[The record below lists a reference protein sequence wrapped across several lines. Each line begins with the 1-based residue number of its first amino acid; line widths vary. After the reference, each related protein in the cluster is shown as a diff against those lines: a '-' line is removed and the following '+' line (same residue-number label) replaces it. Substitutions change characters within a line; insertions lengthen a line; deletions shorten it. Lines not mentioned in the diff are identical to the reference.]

1 MASFKVASFKTAR
14 LKKRLFPGNPRTPRR
29 SKRSIALFLSC
40 LSAIVLLIVH
50 GFFELPTSTAQ
61 APPPVRTIPIVPSPI
76 AVPTPT
82 SSTVPTPTVT
92 EGVSID
98 PIPGSR
104 TDPPKPPTP
113 LSPSIPPATVP
124 TPLALPSIILPG
136 DVQPLPIAGA
146 HKDAAGRFQIGLLKG
161 YRVSPLGDSILVEA
175 TDGRLA
181 YTVVAQSAAQL
192 GFLTGVALT
201 PENLAQVVRNALG
214 RGEGF
219 QSELP
224 QSIENGIQ
232 MNWSGTLTIGGKLQP
247 VKGVVIAKPAPTSN
261 SIVMLTIAA
270 TDRGASELQSAI
282 GALGESLQAI

>member
-1 MASFKVASFKTAR
+1 M
-14 LKKRLFPGNPRTPRR
+14 TP
-29 SKRSIALFLSC
+29 
-40 LSAIVLLIVH
+40 SAPAI
-50 GFFELPTSTAQ
+50 
-61 APPPVRTIPIVPSPI
+61 
-76 AVPTPT
+76 VPTP
-82 SSTVPTPTVT
+82 P
-92 EGVSID
+92 
-98 PIPGSR
+98 
-104 TDPPKPPTP
+104 
-113 LSPSIPPATVP
+113 
-124 TPLALPSIILPG
+124 ALPSIILPV
-136 DVQPLPIAGA
+136 DVQPLPIAGE
-146 HKDAAGRFQIGLLKG
+146 HKDSAGRFQIGLLKG

-270 TDRGASELQSAI
+270 TDLGALELQSAI
-282 GALGESLQAI
+282 GALGESLKAI

>member
-1 MASFKVASFKTAR
+1 MASFKTAQ
-14 LKKRLFPGNPRTPRR
+14 LKKRPFPGNLRTPRR
-29 SKRSIALFLSC
+29 FKRSIALFLSC
-40 LSAIVLLIVH
+40 LSAIVLFIGH
-50 GFFELPTSTAQ
+50 GFFEMPTSIAQ
-61 APPPVRTIPIVPSPI
+61 APPPVRTIPIVPSPTV
-76 AVPTPT
+76 VPTPP
-82 SSTVPTPTVT
+82 SSTGPTTT

-104 TDPPKPPTP
+104 TDPPKP
-113 LSPSIPPATVP
+113 SPSIPPAVP
-124 TPLALPSIILPG
+124 TTPLALPSIILPA

-247 VKGVVIAKPAPTSN
+247 VKGIVIAKPAPMSN

-270 TDRGASELQSAI
+270 TDLGATDLQSAI

>member
-1 MASFKVASFKTAR
+1 MAQ
-14 LKKRLFPGNPRTPRR
+14 LKKNQPTGNPRIRSH
-29 SKRSIALFLSC
+29 SKRSIWLALSC
-40 LSAIVLLIVH
+40 LSAIVLLTLH
-50 GFFELPTSTAQ
+50 GFFEVPISTAQ
-61 APPPVRTIPIVPSPI
+61 APPPVKTIPIVPSPT
-76 AVPTPT
+76 ATPT
-82 SSTVPTPTVT
+82 TAPTTT

-113 LSPSIPPATVP
+113 TPSATPTIVVP
-124 TPLALPSIILPG
+124 TPALPSIILPG
-136 DVQPLPIAGA
+136 DVQPLPIAGE
-146 HKDAAGRFQIGLLKG
+146 HKDSAGRFQIGLLKG

-181 YTVVAQSAAQL
+181 YTVMAQSAAQL
-192 GFLTGVALT
+192 GFLSGVVLT
-201 PENLAQVVRNALG
+201 PENLAQVVRNTLG

-219 QSELP
+219 QAESP

-247 VKGVVIAKPAPTSN
+247 VRGVVIAKPAPTSN

-270 TDRGASELQSAI
+270 TDLGASDLQSAVR
-282 GALGESLQAI
+282 ALGESLQAI

>member
-1 MASFKVASFKTAR
+1 MASFKTAQ
-14 LKKRLFPGNPRTPRR
+14 LKKRPSPGNPRIRR
-29 SKRSIALFLSC
+29 QSKRSIALALSC
-40 LSAIVLLIVH
+40 LSAIILLTVH
-50 GFFELPTSTAQ
+50 GFFEVPTSLAQ
-61 APPPVRTIPIVPSPI
+61 APPPVRTVPL
-76 AVPTPT
+76 VPTPT
-82 SSTVPTPTVT
+82 ASPTATSSTTPTSTTT

-104 TDPPKPPTP
+104 TDPPKPPKPTMTP
-113 LSPSIPPATVP
+113 SAPAIVP
-124 TPLALPSIILPG
+124 TPLALPSIILPV
-136 DVQPLPIAGA
+136 DVQPLPIAGE
-146 HKDAAGRFQIGLLKG
+146 HKDSAGRFQIGLLKG

-270 TDRGASELQSAI
+270 TDLGALELQSAI

>member
-1 MASFKVASFKTAR
+1 M
-14 LKKRLFPGNPRTPRR
+14 
-29 SKRSIALFLSC
+29 
-40 LSAIVLLIVH
+40 
-50 GFFELPTSTAQ
+50 E
-61 APPPVRTIPIVPSPI
+61 
-76 AVPTPT
+76 
-82 SSTVPTPTVT
+82 
-92 EGVSID
+92 
-98 PIPGSR
+98 
-104 TDPPKPPTP
+104 
-113 LSPSIPPATVP
+113 
-124 TPLALPSIILPG
+124 
-136 DVQPLPIAGA
+136 VQPLPIAGA
-146 HKDAAGRFQIGLLKG
+146 HKDSAGRFQIGLLKG

>member
-1 MASFKVASFKTAR
+1 MTQFKRNQPT
-14 LKKRLFPGNPRTPRR
+14 GNPRIRSY
-29 SKRSIALFLSC
+29 SKRSIWLALSC
-40 LSAIVLLIVH
+40 LSAIVLLTLH
-50 GFFELPTSTAQ
+50 GLFEVPTSIAQ
-61 APPPVRTIPIVPSPI
+61 TPSSLKTVPLVPSPTATSSI
-76 AVPTPT
+76 APTPT
-82 SSTVPTPTVT
+82 TAPTTT

-98 PIPGSR
+98 PLPGSR

-113 LSPSIPPATVP
+113 TPSATPTIVP
-124 TPLALPSIILPG
+124 TPALPSMILPV
-136 DVQPLPIAGA
+136 DVQPLPIAGE
-146 HKDAAGRFQIGLLKG
+146 HKDSAGRFQIGLLKG

-175 TDGRLA
+175 ADGRLA

-192 GFLTGVALT
+192 GFLSGVVLT
-201 PENLAQVVRNALG
+201 PENLAQVVRNTLG

-219 QSELP
+219 QAESP

-270 TDRGASELQSAI
+270 IDLGASDLQSAI
-282 GALGESLQAI
+282 RALGKSLQAI

>member
-1 MASFKVASFKTAR
+1 MAQ
-14 LKKRLFPGNPRTPRR
+14 LKKHSSTGTPRIR
-29 SKRSIALFLSC
+29 SHSKRSIWLALSC
-40 LSAIVLLIVH
+40 LSAIVLLTVH
-50 GFFELPTSTAQ
+50 GFFEVPTSIAQ
-61 APPPVRTIPIVPSPI
+61 APPPVKTVPLVPSPSPT
-76 AVPTPT
+76 ATSSTAPTPT
-82 SSTVPTPTVT
+82 PTTT

-113 LSPSIPPATVP
+113 NPSATPAIVP
-124 TPLALPSIILPG
+124 TPLALPSIILPA

-146 HKDAAGRFQIGLLKG
+146 RKDAAGRFQIGLLKG

-175 TDGRLA
+175 ADGRLA

-219 QSELP
+219 QAELP

-270 TDRGASELQSAI
+270 TDLGALELQGAI
-282 GALGESLQAI
+282 GALGETLQAI